1 MAELKIFVDISEREE
16 NKVVICQENADKL
29 GLMDGASVEV
39 ENPDNKRKY
48 NAKIEISS
56 MVLDF
61 AAQISKNVIDILE
74 FSGVE
79 LVLRPVSST
88 GLAAPK
94 LQIPKIPP
102 GSITPPTPQ
111 SPSLTPLPSPPPNIT
126 TTRPIPA
133 PASAPVPSRSPQ
145 PTPAPVPQ
153 PSYAPPH
160 LHNQHQCNPYLV
172 CLAKKLVWEL
182 RQQILILI
190 ESMFSC
196 YKVKKE
202 VLF

>member
-111 SPSLTPLPSPPPNIT
+111 SPS
-126 TTRPIPA
+126 
-133 PASAPVPSRSPQ
+133 
-145 PTPAPVPQ
+145 
-153 PSYAPPH
+153 
-160 LHNQHQCNPYLV
+160 
-172 CLAKKLVWEL
+172 
-182 RQQILILI
+182 
-190 ESMFSC
+190 
-196 YKVKKE
+196 
-202 VLF
+202 